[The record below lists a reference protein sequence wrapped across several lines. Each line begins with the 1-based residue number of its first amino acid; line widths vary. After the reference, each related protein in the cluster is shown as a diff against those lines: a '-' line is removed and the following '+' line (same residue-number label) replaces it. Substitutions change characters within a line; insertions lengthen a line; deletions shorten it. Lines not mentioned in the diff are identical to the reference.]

1 MTLTFKVDK
10 PENFTAKEKDIF
22 VQLLINQEQ
31 VANPNIDKVNASPFI
46 CIVFCNDEA
55 IGIGAIKNVYKNPF
69 DYAEVPE
76 LKAKFKN
83 ELGYL
88 FVSNDNANNFRGLGI
103 GKTISK
109 LLLKQIGTGT
119 VFATTDVSRKNVM
132 KYILKDVGFKKVGK
146 TYKGQNTNKKI
157 GLYIKTT

>member
-10 PENFTAKEKDIF
+10 PENFTAKEKNIF
-22 VQLLINQEQ
+22 LQLLIKQGQ
-31 VANPNIDKVNASPFI
+31 VANPNIDNVNASPFI
-46 CIVFCNDEA
+46 CIVFCNDIA
-55 IGIGAIKNVYKNPF
+55 IGIGAIKNVYKRPF
-69 DYAEVPE
+69 DYAGVPD
-76 LKAKFKN
+76 LKTKFKN

-88 FVSNDNANNFRGLGI
+88 FVSDDKTNNLRGLGI
-103 GKTISK
+103 GKSISK
-109 LLLKQIGTGT
+109 LLLKQIDTGT

-146 TYKGQNTNKKI
+146 TYKGQNTRKNI

>member
-10 PENFTAKEKDIF
+10 PEKFTAKEKNFF
-22 VQLLINQEQ
+22 VELLIKQGQ
-31 VANPNIDKVNASPFI
+31 VANPNIGKVNSSPFI
-46 CIVFCNDEA
+46 CIVYCNDTP

-76 LKAKFKN
+76 LKTKFKN

-88 FVSNDNANNFRGLGI
+88 FVSDDNSNDLRGLGI

-109 LLLKQIGTGT
+109 LLLKKIGTGT

-132 KYILKDVGFKKVGK
+132 KYILKDIGFKMVGK